1 MSRIEPIKDDAVKAG
16 QPLYIAVRQ
25 AVRAAID
32 AGRFAPGERLPST
45 KALSDEMD
53 VSLVTMHRAM
63 QDLVASGVLRR
74 GQGKGTFVHEQY
86 GESGRPGLLCRFG
99 LVFHAE
105 SSLADSYHSQILEG
119 VRQRSN
125 ELGIDLVLL
134 RFGEDWRRECQGYLY
149 VNPLQTQLER
159 SARARRTRQIE
170 NAPPVVVVGATFN
183 LPNVTSYDTDNVG
196 IGRAAVRHFVA
207 KGHRRIAFVGG
218 SGSVSNDRDRFE
230 GFAEACREAGIPV
243 SGRHILR
250 APGWRLDDR
259 GREAVAM
266 MFREPDP
273 PTAIFAAGYYFAL
286 DCYTAAA
293 RVGCHIP
300 ADVSIVAV
308 DDPPSAAH
316 LSPALDTFRQ
326 PLIQLGRVAV
336 ESLFSQVSKPEDST
350 PESLDSGVPGTSL
363 HIPGVHVTLEA
374 EFIERASVQSPHRS
388 LAPINGARRS

>member
-1 MSRIEPIKDDAVKAG
+1 MTRLDPIKDDAARAG

-63 QDLVASGVLRR
+63 QELVASGVLRR

-86 GESGRPGLLCRFG
+86 GETGRPGLLCRFG
-99 LVFHAE
+99 LVFHVE

-125 ELGIDLVLL
+125 ELGVDLVLL

-149 VNPLQTQLER
+149 VNPLQEQLQR
-159 SARARRTRQIE
+159 SARARRTRLAE
-170 NAPPVVVVGATFN
+170 NAMPVVVVGATFN
-183 LPNVTSYDTDNVG
+183 LPNMTSYDTDNIG
-196 IGRAAVRHFVA
+196 IGRDAVKRFVDR
-207 KGHRRIAFVGG
+207 GHRRIAFVGG
-218 SGSVSNDRDRFE
+218 SGTISNDRDRFE
-230 GFAEACREAGIPV
+230 GFAQACREAGITP

-259 GREAVAM
+259 GRDAVAAM
-266 MFREPDP
+266 LREPEA

-286 DCYTAAA
+286 DCYAAVA
-293 RVGCHIP
+293 RVDRRIP
-300 ADVSIVAV
+300 TEVSIIAV

-326 PLIQLGRVAV
+326 PLTQLGRQAV
-336 ESLFSQVSKPEDST
+336 DCLFDQVNRHGAANGAAPETSS
-350 PESLDSGVPGTSL
+350 PIAASEPMPGA
-363 HIPGVHVTLEA
+363 HVTLQA
-374 EFIERASVQSPHRS
+374 EYIERASVSSIAAAGNPVPGR
-388 LAPINGARRS
+388 P